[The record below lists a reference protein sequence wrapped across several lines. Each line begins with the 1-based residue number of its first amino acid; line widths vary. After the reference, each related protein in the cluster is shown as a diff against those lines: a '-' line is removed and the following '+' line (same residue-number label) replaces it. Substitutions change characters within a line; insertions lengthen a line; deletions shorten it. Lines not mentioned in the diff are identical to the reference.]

1 MNNIFSSLMEV
12 VCSDYYCGYFTDY
25 EDALRHE
32 VAQVSRSGCGVTAIL
47 NVLITFR
54 IIENIDDITDVDTST
69 CILRVRDND
78 APLAQYLHSRSIAGC
93 TGEDLVAS
101 MRNILLKNPYF
112 LKGDN
117 LHVIGS
123 FKSFKDFMSQSKN
136 SNGSQLIEAIAE
148 RLKNSEV
155 LIATLNLQL
164 LGNDA
169 WHHQMI
175 YGVDT
180 QSRKI
185 HCMNPVGSY
194 PEEVFISML
203 STDSVLLVRR
213 EDVLYRAHRS
223 GSDWDSLNVGRWKD
237 LHVTQQ
243 ISKMLSDSDHE
254 EGSNSHIEIPANY
267 IGGITHFKFIH
278 GAC

>member
-1 MNNIFSSLMEV
+1 MMMMEV
-12 VCSDYYCGYFTDY
+12 VCADCFCGYFTNY
-25 EDALRHE
+25 EDALHHE
-32 VAQVSRSGCGVTAIL
+32 VAQVSKSGCGVTAIL
-47 NVLITFR
+47 NVLVTFR
-54 IIENIDDITDVDTST
+54 IIENIYNVTDVDTST

-78 APLAQYLHSRSIAGC
+78 APLTQYLQSRSIAGC

-101 MRNILLKNPYF
+101 MQSIFLKNPHF
-112 LKGDN
+112 LNGGD
-117 LHVIGS
+117 HVIGS
-123 FKSFKDFMSQSKN
+123 FESFKDFTGLSKN
-136 SNGSQLIEAIAE
+136 SHGPQLIEAIAE

-180 QSRKI
+180 QSRQI

-194 PEEVFISML
+194 PEDIFISML
-203 STDSVLLVRR
+203 STDSVLLIRR
-213 EDVLYRAHRS
+213 EDILLRAHRP
-223 GSDWDSLNVGRWKD
+223 GSDWDSLNTGRWKQ

-243 ISKMLSDSDHE
+243 ISKMLRERDTNYDV
-254 EGSNSHIEIPANY
+254 EGPTSHILIPANY
-267 IGGITHFKFIH
+267 IGGITCFKLIRT
-278 GAC
+278 